1 MALPPN
7 AERRSQLRRW
17 NRMTASNHFEE
28 SSGPGEGG
36 GPTGQRRTFF
46 IWMIRVIPTV
56 MGISLVIP
64 LLGYVSSSAFKRREE
79 AWAAI
84 GTVADLAPNE
94 PRELEFART
103 VKEGWRT
110 TIAKKAV
117 WVVKQSNGA
126 ITAFSPMCP
135 HLGCGYRWDAPARQF
150 QCPCHGSVYDVTG
163 KVLAGPAPRP
173 LDELPI
179 KVENGQLLVM
189 YKDFKSGLD
198 HAVEL

>member
-1 MALPPN
+1 
-7 AERRSQLRRW
+7 
-17 NRMTASNHFEE
+17 MTSSKHSCE
-28 SSGPGEGG
+28 SSGTKEGG
-36 GPTGQRRTFF
+36 VPTGPRRTFF

-56 MGISLVIP
+56 MGVSLVIP
-64 LLGYVSSSAFKRREE
+64 LLGYVGSPAFKRREE

-84 GTVADLAPNE
+84 GKAEDLVPNE
-94 PRELEFART
+94 PQELEFSRT
-103 VKEGWRT
+103 VKDGWRT

-117 WVVKQSNGA
+117 WAVKQSNGA
-126 ITAFSPMCP
+126 VTAFSPMCP
-135 HLGCGYRWDAPARQF
+135 HLGCAYRWDAPARQF

-163 KVLAGPAPRP
+163 KVLAGPAPRS

>member
-1 MALPPN
+1 
-7 AERRSQLRRW
+7 
-17 NRMTASNHFEE
+17 MTSSKHSCE
-28 SSGPGEGG
+28 SSGTKEGG
-36 GPTGQRRTFF
+36 IPAEPRRTFF
-46 IWMIRVIPTV
+46 IWMIRVIPSV

-64 LLGYVSSSAFKRREE
+64 LLGYVGSPAFKRREE
-79 AWAAI
+79 VWAAI
-84 GTVADLAPNE
+84 GKAEDLVPNE
-94 PRELEFART
+94 PQELEFSRT

-117 WVVKQSNGA
+117 WAVKQSNGA
-126 ITAFSPMCP
+126 VTAFSPMCP
-135 HLGCGYRWDAPARQF
+135 HLGCGYRWNAPARQF

-179 KVENGQLLVM
+179 KLENGQLLVM